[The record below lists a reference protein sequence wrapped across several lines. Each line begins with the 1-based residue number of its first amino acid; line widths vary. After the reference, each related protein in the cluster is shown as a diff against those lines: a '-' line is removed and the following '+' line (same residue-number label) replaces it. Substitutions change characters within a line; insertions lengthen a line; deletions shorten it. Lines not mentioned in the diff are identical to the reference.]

1 MNWAINVTGRI
12 ESEHV
17 SAMLQKKSY
26 LITLLAAG
34 FLVACSSND
43 EFDTLVQ
50 EEKPVEVLYNEALNT
65 ALNESA
71 KAAAPKFEEV
81 ERQHPYSR
89 WAVQAQVM
97 AAWAFYQ
104 DNQYPRAVAA
114 LDRFIELNPAA
125 GELTEYAYYLRALSF
140 YEQIVDVERDAAMT
154 DEAKSAF
161 EELLRRYPDGI
172 YARDGQLKL
181 DLTRSHLAGKEVA
194 VGRFYLNSGHY
205 GAAITRF
212 QNVVRDFDTTNQAP
226 EALYRMIEAY
236 LSLGIRD
243 EAERVLQVAEYNYA
257 DSVWTQRGI
266 ELVDNP
272 NRAAPQ
278 GFIEGLFSQTIAVFD

>member
-1 MNWAINVTGRI
+1 MTVRI
-12 ESEHV
+12 KSELDA
-17 SAMLQKKSY
+17 AMSQKRSY
-26 LITLLAAG
+26 LITLIAAG

-43 EFDTLVQ
+43 EFDNLVQ

-104 DNQYPRAVAA
+104 DNQYPRAIAS

-154 DEAKSAF
+154 DEAKRAF
-161 EELLRRYPDGI
+161 EELLRRYPEGA

-181 DLTRSHLAGKEVA
+181 DLTRSHLAGKEMA
-194 VGRFYLNSGHY
+194 VGRFYLKSGHY

-212 QNVVRDFDTTNQAP
+212 QNVVRDYDTTNQAP

-243 EAERVLQVAEYNYA
+243 EAERVLQVAEFNYA

>member
-1 MNWAINVTGRI
+1 MSR
-12 ESEHV
+12 
-17 SAMLQKKSY
+17 
-26 LITLLAAG
+26 TLKTFCLLSLTSL
-34 FLVACSSND
+34 LVACSSN
-43 EFDTLVQ
+43 EETSLLVQ

-104 DNQYPRAVAA
+104 DNQYARAIAS

-154 DEAKSAF
+154 DEAKRAF
-161 EELLRRYPDGI
+161 EELLRRYPEGT

-181 DLTRSHLAGKEVA
+181 DLTRSHLAGKEMA
-194 VGRFYLNSGHY
+194 VGRFYLKSGHY

-212 QNVVRDFDTTNQAP
+212 QNVVRDYDTTNQAP

-243 EAERVLQVAEYNYA
+243 EAERVLQVAEFNYA